1 MIRNAV
7 IVFKEI
13 DIRNYFIKGIL
24 FSPSPY
30 QYVAVCVFYDADD
43 LTQLTSWI
51 VSAGCFAGGRSV
63 VSSSTSTIRLAEA
76 ADMEIMTKAMLSIIR
91 AMRMFMMYPNRAL
104 S

>member
-1 MIRNAV
+1 M
-7 IVFKEI
+7 
-13 DIRNYFIKGIL
+13 L
-24 FSPSPY
+24 PSFT
-30 QYVAVCVFYDADD
+30 CC
-43 LTQLTSWI
+43 T
-51 VSAGCFAGGRSV
+51 GCLAGGRSV

>member
-1 MIRNAV
+1 MIRNAL

-13 DIRNYFIKGIL
+13 DIRNYFFKGIL

-51 VSAGCFAGGRSV
+51 VSVFSFA
-63 VSSSTSTIRLAEA
+63 L
-76 ADMEIMTKAMLSIIR
+76 KAYR
-91 AMRMFMMYPNRAL
+91 CRGPPTFNFKT
-104 S
+104 

>member
-1 MIRNAV
+1 MIRNAL

-13 DIRNYFIKGIL
+13 DIRNYFIKGVL

-51 VSAGCFAGGRSV
+51 VSVFSFALKFFRCRGPP
-63 VSSSTSTIRLAEA
+63 TFNF
-76 ADMEIMTKAMLSIIR
+76 KK
-91 AMRMFMMYPNRAL
+91 
-104 S
+104 